1 MSTSL
6 AHCSHQSRTETPRR
20 MTRSRSVSIVMRM
33 VLFVAK
39 LGSDCSSS
47 SHFRDTFPARFGLF
61 RGPRLNA
68 NASCLESGL
77 NVLKNRLIS
86 FELLLGEAMDRQAKH
101 LLEFGPFRMDLDE
114 RVLMRD
120 QETIT
125 LSPKAFETLLVLVQH
140 SERVVLKDD
149 LMKILWP
156 DTFVEES
163 NLSQHIFQLRK
174 ALGDKA
180 HDPEYIV
187 TVPGRGYRFAL
198 KVAEIAEPDGE
209 LIVRSRSV
217 QTVTVEETES
227 KQSSPAIASFA
238 RFRQRPWNWIVSS
251 AACVALLVSASPVV
265 VRMRRPPSMK
275 EADLVL
281 VSDFVNTT
289 GDPIFDGTL
298 KQALTVKLAESPY
311 FSIVP
316 DATTRKTL
324 GLMGRSADERVVPP
338 IAREVCQRESAKIL
352 VGGSILNLGN
362 KYVLGLDTTNCLTG
376 VSVAH
381 EEIEALD
388 REQVLSKLGQV
399 IPLLRR
405 KLGES
410 VASIQKFDTPIAQAT
425 TKSLPA
431 LKAFTSGVQKRAQG
445 QDAESLP
452 FFEMAIELDPD
463 FAMAYAGAASVNNNL
478 HQPDLAEHY
487 MEKAFERR
495 EHGTERE
502 KLSIQATYY
511 VSVTRETDKEIAIY
525 KLWSEVYPH
534 DFVPFVNL
542 SNSYLGP
549 GELEKAVEAGQQAL
563 RLNPRHSFSYACL
576 CQAYQE
582 ASRFAEAKAICEK
595 AIAEKLDSWPM
606 HTVLY
611 RIAFVESDELA
622 MQREVDWF
630 KGKPAESIG
639 IYYQAKAALSL
650 GELRKARE
658 LFERAVAS
666 AHRNGLK
673 ELAIVI
679 NSGLAQFEADLE
691 NNREAR
697 VLADRTLRESD
708 SARHRAFATLALAR
722 AGDVQRAE
730 ALVNELSKR
739 PRLGTAMTEVV
750 LPSIRASID
759 LNRKNP
765 AAAIE
770 ELRRAMPYDLGGE
783 GSGSNLYYR
792 GSAYLELKSGK
803 EAAAQFQKDLDNRGL
818 LTTSIYWPLARLGL
832 ARAYAQTGDN
842 EKSLAQYRE
851 LLSFWKN
858 ADPDLRPLIEAK
870 AEFKKLSARLSSSP

>member
-1 MSTSL
+1 
-6 AHCSHQSRTETPRR
+6 
-20 MTRSRSVSIVMRM
+20 
-33 VLFVAK
+33 
-39 LGSDCSSS
+39 
-47 SHFRDTFPARFGLF
+47 
-61 RGPRLNA
+61 
-68 NASCLESGL
+68 
-77 NVLKNRLIS
+77 
-86 FELLLGEAMDRQAKH
+86 MDRQAKH

-149 LMKILWP
+149 LMKTLWP

-198 KVAEIAEPDGE
+198 KVAEITEPFSD

-227 KQSSPAIASFA
+227 GSSNAAIAPFA
-238 RFRQRPWNWIVSS
+238 RLRQRPWNWVLGS
-251 AACVALLVSASPVV
+251 AASVALLASASAVV
-265 VRMRRPPSMK
+265 VRLRRPPPMN

-338 IAREVCQRESAKIL
+338 VAREVCQRENAKVV
-352 VGGSILNLGN
+352 VGGSILSLGN
-362 KYVLGLDTTNCLTG
+362 KYVVDLDTKNCLTG
-376 VSVAH
+376 ASVGH
-381 EEIEALD
+381 QQIEALD
-388 REQVLSKLGQV
+388 REQVLTKLGQA
-399 IPLLRR
+399 IPPLRR

-410 VASIQKFDTPIAQAT
+410 VASIQKFDTPIEQAT
-425 TKSLPA
+425 TKSLAA

-445 QDAESLP
+445 QEAESLP
-452 FFEMAIELDPD
+452 FFKMAIELDPD
-463 FAMAYAGAASVNNNL
+463 FTMAYTGVASVNNNL
-478 HQPDLAEHY
+478 HQPDLARDY

-495 EHGTERE
+495 EHATERE

-511 VSVTRETDKEIAIY
+511 ITVTRETDKEIAIY

-549 GELEKAVEAGQQAL
+549 GQLEKAVEAGQQAL
-563 RLNPRHSFSYACL
+563 RLNPRHSFSYGCL
-576 CQAYQE
+576 CQAYQ
-582 ASRFAEAKAICEK
+582 AATRFAEAKAICEK
-595 AIAEKLDSWPM
+595 AVAEKLDSWPM
-606 HTVLY
+606 HAVLY
-611 RIAFVESDELA
+611 RIAFVEVDGPA

-630 KGKPAESIG
+630 KGKPAESSG
-639 IYYQAKAALSL
+639 VYYQAKAALSL
-650 GELRKARE
+650 GELRTARE
-658 LFERAVAS
+658 LFERAGAI
-666 AHRNGLK
+666 AQRNGLK
-673 ELAIVI
+673 EQAVAI
-679 NSGLAQFEADLE
+679 NNGLAQFEAELG
-691 NNREAR
+691 NGREAR
-697 VLADRTLRESD
+697 TRADWTLRESPN
-708 SARHRAFATLALAR
+708 SERHKAWAALALAR

-730 ALVNELSKR
+730 ALANGLSKQ
-739 PRLGTAMTEVV
+739 PRLGTALIEVI
-750 LPSIRASID
+750 LPSVRAAVD
-759 LNRKNP
+759 LNRRNP
-765 AAAIE
+765 AAAVE
-770 ELRRAMPYDLGGE
+770 ELQRAMPYDLGGDSA
-783 GSGSNLYYR
+783 GVTLYYR
-792 GSAYLELKSGK
+792 GLAYLELQSGK
-803 EAAAQFQKDLDNRGL
+803 KAAAQFQKILDNRGVVPVD
-818 LTTSIYWPLARLGL
+818 IYWPLARLGR
-832 ARAYAQTGDN
+832 ARAYAQTGDT

-851 LLSFWKN
+851 VLAYWKN
-858 ADPDLRPLIEAK
+858 ADSDLRPLIEAK
-870 AEFKKLSARLSSSP
+870 AEYKKLSTNLPPSP